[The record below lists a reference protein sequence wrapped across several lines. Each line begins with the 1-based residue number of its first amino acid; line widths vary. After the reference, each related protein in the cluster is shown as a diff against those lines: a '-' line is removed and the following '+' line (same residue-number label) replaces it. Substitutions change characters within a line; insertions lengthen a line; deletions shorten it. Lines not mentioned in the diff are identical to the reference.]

1 MRTIRIMI
9 ITTALM
15 AVLCMP
21 CCVYAEAAYTPEEY
35 ADILLEKMSTS
46 QKCAQLMLVS
56 LPDSNA
62 AKEQKSRQYGGY
74 ILFAKD
80 FRDTTR
86 SKLKK
91 SIKNWQ
97 KKSKVRM
104 LIAVDEEGGTVV
116 RASYYKHFRKK
127 KFRSPRSLFNQG
139 GYKKVVADT
148 KTKDA
153 FLKKLGINCNLAP
166 VAYVPYK
173 SSNFIYDRALSTKES
188 RVTKYI
194 GKVVVRMKKDN
205 VVSTLKH
212 FPGYGGCGD
221 THGNII
227 HDKRS
232 LKTFK
237 KRDLKPF
244 QRGIDK
250 GADMIMFSHLIVNA
264 FDDKRPVSISKK
276 AHTYLRK
283 EMGFKGVIITDGIGM
298 KGLHDFVHG
307 DSGEAAVRAVLSGS
321 DMICVTTDRT
331 AVYKSLKKAAKSG
344 RITKKR
350 LNRSVRRILNIK
362 IYRGIIK
369 MPKLEA
375 S

>member
-1 MRTIRIMI
+1 MKAIRTLI
-9 ITTALM
+9 ITGIFAAM
-15 AVLCMP
+15 LCIP
-21 CCVYAEAAYTPEEY
+21 CTPCIYADSAYTPEEY
-35 ADILLEKMSTS
+35 ADLLLKDMSTG

-56 LPDSNA
+56 LPDSGA
-62 AKEQKSRQYGGY
+62 AKEQKTRQYGGY
-74 ILFAKD
+74 LLFSKD
-80 FRDTTR
+80 FKNTTR

-91 SIKNWQ
+91 SIKSWQ
-97 KKSKVRM
+97 KKSKVKM

-116 RASYYKHFRKK
+116 RASFYKHFRSR
-127 KFRSPRSLFNQG
+127 KFRSPRSLYKEG
-139 GYKKVVADT
+139 GYKKVIADV

-166 VAYVPYK
+166 VADVPYK
-173 SSNFIYDRALSTKES
+173 KSNFIYDRAFSTNTGK
-188 RVTKYI
+188 VTKYI
-194 GKVVVRMKKDN
+194 GKAVVRMKKDH

-221 THGNII
+221 THGEII
-227 HDKRS
+227 HDKRP

-264 FDDKRPVSISKK
+264 FDEKRPVSISKK

-321 DMICVTTDRT
+321 DMICVTTDRK
-331 AVYKSLKKAAKSG
+331 AVYKSLKSAVKSG
-344 RITKKR
+344 RITKER
-350 LNRSVRRILNIK
+350 LNRSVRRILIMK
-362 IYRGIIK
+362 INRGIIEV
-369 MPKLEA
+369 PEQ
-375 S
+375 